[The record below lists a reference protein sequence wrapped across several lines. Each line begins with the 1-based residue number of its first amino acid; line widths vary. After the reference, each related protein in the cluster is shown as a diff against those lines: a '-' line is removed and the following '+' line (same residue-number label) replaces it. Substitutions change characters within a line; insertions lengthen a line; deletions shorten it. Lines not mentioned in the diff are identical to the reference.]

1 MASPMQRLIQFVL
14 RGRDELSPAAQQS
27 TEALEGLRTTAANLN
42 RQLDDAKGAR
52 GLVTTLGTTER
63 AIAQTQTSVQRVDR
77 TIADL
82 REALDRNPGSRGLA
96 VSLQIAER
104 DAAGLRRTL
113 DQLTARHA
121 EQQRAARAAGVDT
134 GQLANEE
141 RRLASV
147 VDNTRESIAQ
157 NSREIRELE
166 RAQMRAAREAAGHT
180 SRVTALR
187 EAMSSGVRQAAA
199 YAAAFVGIQAALN
212 LVRRGIGLVRDGIVS
227 MLTTGDQFENLQ
239 NRLTSL
245 MGSVAEGERATAWIK
260 TFAKDTPLQLGDVT
274 DAFALLKAY
283 GLDPMDGALKAI
295 EDQSEKLGGGMERLE
310 GITTAVGQAWAKQK
324 LQTEEI
330 LQLVERGVP
339 VWDMLA
345 KVTGKNAAQLQDL
358 ASKGKLGR
366 DVIKALVDEM
376 GRSSEGAA
384 AKAMSTLTGLVSN
397 LGDTAADFLNR
408 IANAG
413 ALDHVKNKLKELGDT
428 IAQMDQDG
436 RLDTLAKGLS
446 DAFVQGSEWVERFI
460 KRLADVDFGTLID
473 KTSAWLSSFSTQL
486 DDMASRVQLFIAPFR
501 TLFNGVTSGISAI
514 ALAWTGTLSLMVA
527 GIEKVAEKIPA
538 ALGGERIRS
547 SVAGVHDLLSSMSEG
562 FRQQIQQDAQDIAD
576 AWDTSTTATASAAQQ
591 QSQAITD
598 TFTDLKAGAK
608 SAAAESVQAVTSL
621 QNALDQ
627 ISAAKT
633 TEQLTALQGEMLKA
647 YQAGTLS
654 QQEYANGAGVL
665 NAKLT
670 ELKSTASGAAL
681 GVSDLSTG
689 LENLKQVQDA
699 ISSAKT
705 TVDIQNIR
713 TALGRLYNDGTI
725 SAREFNQEQTKL
737 SAKVK
742 ELKSAGEEGA
752 KGMQAVAESSDKAAK
767 SLSDQR
773 KAIGESM
780 EATRKGVASTKDDM
794 GAFEGFF
801 GGVLSS
807 ARQGVAQL
815 SQEALN
821 AFDAM
826 RGISTVDLSIDT
838 SSLDATSRSLAKVS
852 EQLARIKAESG
863 VGMSGF
869 GRWAMDTQRASLE
882 IQAAYLEQKRSLQS
896 LMDDYER
903 GTMKLGD
910 FVSAAKGARNGL
922 SLLNDSDMRQLES
935 AIEAA
940 NQKIQQLKEGSKST
954 LVSLREELAGLR
966 GEQEAVDRS
975 RFNSRKAELQQQLAE
990 AQGSGDMSA
999 VQNLMTALATLQQI
1013 QAETDAKRQRE
1024 EQQKRVDE
1032 QNAAKAVAAPPASSP
1047 VSSPPPRVVRF
1058 ETPRGAVDVA
1068 VASEQDETNLLGV
1081 LEQASMRTGR

>member
-1 MASPMQRLIQFVL
+1 MQRLIQFVL

-52 GLVTTLGTTER
+52 GLVTALGTTER

-134 GQLANEE
+134 GQLATEE

-212 LVRRGIGLVRDGIVS
+212 LLRSGIGLVRDGIVS

-260 TFAKDTPLQLGDVT
+260 TFAKDTPLQLSDVA

-283 GLDPMDGALKAI
+283 GLDPMDGSLKAI

-339 VWDMLA
+339 AWDMLA
-345 KVTGKNAAQLQDL
+345 KVTGKNAAQLEDL

-428 IAQMDQDG
+428 
-436 RLDTLAKGLS
+436 
-446 DAFVQGSEWVERFI
+446 
-460 KRLADVDFGTLID
+460 
-473 KTSAWLSSFSTQL
+473 
-486 DDMASRVQLFIAPFR
+486 
-501 TLFNGVTSGISAI
+501 
-514 ALAWTGTLSLMVA
+514 
-527 GIEKVAEKIPA
+527 
-538 ALGGERIRS
+538 
-547 SVAGVHDLLSSMSEG
+547 
-562 FRQQIQQDAQDIAD
+562 
-576 AWDTSTTATASAAQQ
+576 
-591 QSQAITD
+591 
-598 TFTDLKAGAK
+598 
-608 SAAAESVQAVTSL
+608 
-621 QNALDQ
+621 
-627 ISAAKT
+627 
-633 TEQLTALQGEMLKA
+633 
-647 YQAGTLS
+647 
-654 QQEYANGAGVL
+654 
-665 NAKLT
+665 
-670 ELKSTASGAAL
+670 
-681 GVSDLSTG
+681 
-689 LENLKQVQDA
+689 
-699 ISSAKT
+699 
-705 TVDIQNIR
+705 
-713 TALGRLYNDGTI
+713 
-725 SAREFNQEQTKL
+725 
-737 SAKVK
+737 
-742 ELKSAGEEGA
+742 
-752 KGMQAVAESSDKAAK
+752 
-767 SLSDQR
+767 
-773 KAIGESM
+773 
-780 EATRKGVASTKDDM
+780 
-794 GAFEGFF
+794 
-801 GGVLSS
+801 
-807 ARQGVAQL
+807 
-815 SQEALN
+815 
-821 AFDAM
+821 
-826 RGISTVDLSIDT
+826 
-838 SSLDATSRSLAKVS
+838 
-852 EQLARIKAESG
+852 
-863 VGMSGF
+863 
-869 GRWAMDTQRASLE
+869 
-882 IQAAYLEQKRSLQS
+882 
-896 LMDDYER
+896 
-903 GTMKLGD
+903 
-910 FVSAAKGARNGL
+910 
-922 SLLNDSDMRQLES
+922 
-935 AIEAA
+935 
-940 NQKIQQLKEGSKST
+940 
-954 LVSLREELAGLR
+954 
-966 GEQEAVDRS
+966 
-975 RFNSRKAELQQQLAE
+975 
-990 AQGSGDMSA
+990 
-999 VQNLMTALATLQQI
+999 
-1013 QAETDAKRQRE
+1013 
-1024 EQQKRVDE
+1024 
-1032 QNAAKAVAAPPASSP
+1032 
-1047 VSSPPPRVVRF
+1047 
-1058 ETPRGAVDVA
+1058 
-1068 VASEQDETNLLGV
+1068 
-1081 LEQASMRTGR
+1081 